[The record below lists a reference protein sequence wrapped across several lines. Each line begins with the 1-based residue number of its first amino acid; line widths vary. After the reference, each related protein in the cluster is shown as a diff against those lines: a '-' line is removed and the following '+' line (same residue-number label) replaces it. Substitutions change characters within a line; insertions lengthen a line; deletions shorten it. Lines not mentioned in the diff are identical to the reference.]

1 MCSWL
6 LGAVPQ
12 LLLLALLLLS
22 PPALSQSDGD
32 LVVQTRGGRVRGV
45 RLPVPD
51 RNYVTSF
58 LGIPFAE
65 PPVAHRRFRRAEPK
79 RPWTDVYEANA
90 YPKACYQFVDT
101 SYPGFQGIEMWNPNR
116 EMSED
121 CLYLNVWVPSSV
133 RPHNLTVMVWIYGG
147 DGHRGFYELPD
158 RRLRFLALHGS
169 SEAPGNVGLLDQR
182 MALQWVQDN
191 IHFFGGN
198 PKQPAHLHPGH
209 PPERRANCPWASW
222 CSGGND
228 TELVDCLRNKPP
240 QDLINQEWQVLP
252 WSALFRFSFVPM
264 VDGVVLPDAPE
275 AMLNSGNFKDTQVL
289 MGVNQDEGSYF
300 LLYGAPGFSKD
311 NESLISRDEFMQGFY
326 SGSSS
331 LDVYDGRYLAHS
343 ETVIVV
349 SMNYRIGAFG
359 FLALHGSSEAPG
371 NVGLLDQ
378 RMALQWVQ
386 DNIHFFGGNPKQV
399 TIFGES
405 AGGAS
410 VGFHLLSPDSR
421 PTFTRAI
428 LQSGVPNCPWASVSP
443 TEARRRATLLA
454 KLVGCSGGND
464 TELVDCLRN
473 KPPQDLINQEW
484 QVLPWS
490 ALFRFSFVPMVDGVV
505 LPDAPEAMLNSGNF
519 KDTQVLMGVNQDEGS
534 YFLLYGAPGFSKDN
548 ESLISR
554 DEFMQGVKLSVP
566 HANDIGVEA
575 VALQYTDWMDENNG
589 LKNRDAMD
597 DIVGDHNV
605 SNGRL
610 PAGGVYLYLFDH
622 RASNLAWPE
631 WMGVIHGYEIEFV
644 FGLPLEKRLNYT
656 SEEEKLSHSRKRWP
670 LFTPSEQKF
679 VGLNTESLKIHKG
692 LRNQLCAFWN
702 RFLPRLLNITDNIDE
717 AERQWKVE
725 FHRWSSYMM
734 HWKSQFDHYSKQERC
749 TDL

>member
-1 MCSWL
+1 MQTSL
-6 LGAVPQ
+6 
-12 LLLLALLLLS
+12 LLLLS
-22 PPALSQSDGD
+22 PILVLSFLIPACSSQSEAD
-32 LVVQTRGGRVRGV
+32 LIVQTRTGRVRGI
-45 RLPVPD
+45 RMPVMD
-51 RNYVTSF
+51 RSYVTSF

-65 PPVAHRRFRRAEPK
+65 PPVGKQRFRRAEPK
-79 RPWTDVYEANA
+79 RPWTGVYDANA
-90 YPKACYQFVDT
+90 YPNACYQFVDT
-101 SYPGFQGIEMWNPNR
+101 SYPGFQGSEMWNPNR

-121 CLYLNVWVPSSV
+121 CLYLNVWVPSSP

-147 DGHRGFYELPD
+147 
-158 RRLRFLALHGS
+158 
-169 SEAPGNVGLLDQR
+169 
-182 MALQWVQDN
+182 
-191 IHFFGGN
+191 
-198 PKQPAHLHPGH
+198 
-209 PPERRANCPWASW
+209 
-222 CSGGND
+222 
-228 TELVDCLRNKPP
+228 
-240 QDLINQEWQVLP
+240 
-252 WSALFRFSFVPM
+252 
-264 VDGVVLPDAPE
+264 
-275 AMLNSGNFKDTQVL
+275 
-289 MGVNQDEGSYF
+289 
-300 LLYGAPGFSKD
+300 
-311 NESLISRDEFMQGFY
+311 GFY

-405 AGGAS
+405 AGAAS

-443 TEARRRATLLA
+443 AEARRRATLLG
-454 KLVGCSGGND
+454 KLVGCNGGND
-464 TELVDCLRN
+464 TELVDCLRS
-473 KPPQDLINQEW
+473 KSPQELIDQEW

-490 ALFRFSFVPMVDGVV
+490 ALFRFSFVPVVDGEVV
-505 LPDAPEAMLNSGNF
+505 PDTPEAMLSSGNF
-519 KDTQVLMGVNQDEGS
+519 KDTQILLGINQDEGS

-554 DEFMQGVKLSVP
+554 ENFLEGVKLSVP
-566 HANDIGVEA
+566 HANDIGLEA
-575 VALQYTDWMDENNG
+575 VVLQYTDWMDENNG

-605 SNGRL
+605 ICPLAHFARSYAQHTALKTNMGGGMNSGGNSQ
-610 PAGGVYLYLFDH
+610 GGVYLYLFDH

-656 SEEEKLSHSRKRWP
+656 VEEEKLSQRMMKYWANFARTGNPNVNHDGMVESKRRWP
-670 LFTPSEQKF
+670 VFTVSEQKHI
-679 VGLNTESLKIHKG
+679 GLNTESVKVYKG
-692 LRNQLCAFWN
+692 LRNQMCAFWN

-749 TDL
+749 TEL

>member
-1 MCSWL
+1 MQTSVL
-6 LGAVPQ
+6 LLLSPI
-12 LLLLALLLLS
+12 LLLALLIPTCS
-22 PPALSQSDGD
+22 SQSEAD
-32 LVVQTRGGRVRGV
+32 LIVQTRTGRVRGI
-45 RLPVPD
+45 RLPLLD
-51 RNYVTSF
+51 RSYVTAF

-65 PPVAHRRFRRAEPK
+65 PPVGKRRFRHAEPK
-79 RPWTDVYEANA
+79 RPWTGVYEANA
-90 YPKACYQFVDT
+90 YPNACYQFVDT
-101 SYPGFQGIEMWNPNR
+101 SFPGFQGSEMWNPNR

-121 CLYLNVWVPSSV
+121 CLYLNVWVPTSP

-147 DGHRGFYELPD
+147 
-158 RRLRFLALHGS
+158 
-169 SEAPGNVGLLDQR
+169 
-182 MALQWVQDN
+182 
-191 IHFFGGN
+191 
-198 PKQPAHLHPGH
+198 
-209 PPERRANCPWASW
+209 
-222 CSGGND
+222 
-228 TELVDCLRNKPP
+228 
-240 QDLINQEWQVLP
+240 
-252 WSALFRFSFVPM
+252 
-264 VDGVVLPDAPE
+264 
-275 AMLNSGNFKDTQVL
+275 
-289 MGVNQDEGSYF
+289 
-300 LLYGAPGFSKD
+300 
-311 NESLISRDEFMQGFY
+311 GFY

-343 ETVIVV
+343 EMVIVV

-359 FLALHGSSEAPG
+359 FLSLHGSSEAPG

-421 PTFTRAI
+421 STFTRAI

-443 TEARRRATLLA
+443 AEARRRATLLG
-454 KLVGCSGGND
+454 KLVGCNGGND
-464 TELVDCLRN
+464 TELVDCLRS
-473 KPPQDLINQEW
+473 KTPQELIDQEW

-490 ALFRFSFVPMVDGVV
+490 ALFRFSFVPVVDGEV
-505 LPDAPEAMLNSGNF
+505 LPDTPEAMLSSGNF
-519 KDTQVLMGVNQDEGS
+519 KDTQILLGVNQDEGS

-548 ESLISR
+548 DSLISR
-554 DEFMQGVKLSVP
+554 EDFLEGVKLSVP
-566 HANDIGVEA
+566 HANDIGLEA
-575 VALQYTDWMDENNG
+575 VVLQYTDWMDENNG
-589 LKNRDAMD
+589 EKNRDAMD

-605 SNGRL
+605 ICPLAHFARSYAQHNAIKANAGG
-610 PAGGVYLYLFDH
+610 AGSGVMNSGGNSQGGVYLYLFDH

-656 SEEEKLSHSRKRWP
+656 LEEEKLSRRMMRYWANFARTGNPNVNHEGLVDSKKRWP
-670 LFTPSEQKF
+670 LFTISEQKH
-679 VGLNTESLKIHKG
+679 VGLNTEPMKIHKG
-692 LRNQLCAFWN
+692 LRNQMCAFWN

>member
-1 MCSWL
+1 MQTSL
-6 LGAVPQ
+6 
-12 LLLLALLLLS
+12 LLLLS
-22 PPALSQSDGD
+22 PILVLSFLIPACSSQSEAD
-32 LVVQTRGGRVRGV
+32 LTVQTRTGRVRGF
-45 RLPVPD
+45 RTPVTE
-51 RNYVTSF
+51 RSYVTSF

-65 PPVAHRRFRRAEPK
+65 PPVGKLRFRRAEPK
-79 RPWTDVYEANA
+79 RPWTGVYDANA
-90 YPKACYQFVDT
+90 YPNACFQFVDT
-101 SYPGFQGIEMWNPNR
+101 SFPGFQGTEMWNPNR
-116 EMSED
+116 DMSED
-121 CLYLNVWVPSSV
+121 CLYLNVWVPSSP

-147 DGHRGFYELPD
+147 
-158 RRLRFLALHGS
+158 
-169 SEAPGNVGLLDQR
+169 
-182 MALQWVQDN
+182 
-191 IHFFGGN
+191 
-198 PKQPAHLHPGH
+198 
-209 PPERRANCPWASW
+209 
-222 CSGGND
+222 
-228 TELVDCLRNKPP
+228 
-240 QDLINQEWQVLP
+240 
-252 WSALFRFSFVPM
+252 
-264 VDGVVLPDAPE
+264 
-275 AMLNSGNFKDTQVL
+275 
-289 MGVNQDEGSYF
+289 
-300 LLYGAPGFSKD
+300 
-311 NESLISRDEFMQGFY
+311 GFY

-405 AGGAS
+405 AGAAS

-421 PTFTRAI
+421 QTFTRAI

-443 TEARRRATLLA
+443 AEARRRATLLG
-454 KLVGCSGGND
+454 KLVGCNGGND
-464 TELVDCLRN
+464 TELVDCLRG
-473 KPPQDLINQEW
+473 KTPQELIDQEW

-490 ALFRFSFVPMVDGVV
+490 ALFRFSFVPVVDGEV
-505 LPDAPEAMLNSGNF
+505 LPDTPDAMLSSGNF
-519 KDTQVLMGVNQDEGS
+519 KDTQILLGVNQDEGS

-548 ESLISR
+548 DSLISR
-554 DEFMQGVKLSVP
+554 EDFLEGVKLSVP
-566 HANDIGVEA
+566 HANDIGLEA
-575 VALQYTDWMDENNG
+575 VVLQYTDWMDENNG
-589 LKNRDAMD
+589 LKNREAMD

-605 SNGRL
+605 ICPLAHFARTYAQHTALKTSMGGGMNSGGNSQ
-610 PAGGVYLYLFDH
+610 GGVYLYLFDH

-644 FGLPLEKRLNYT
+644 FGLPLVKRLNYT
-656 SEEEKLSHSRKRWP
+656 VEEEKLSQRMMKYWANFARTGNPNVNHDGMVESKRRWP
-670 LFTPSEQKF
+670 AFTVSEQKHI
-679 VGLNTESLKIHKG
+679 GLNAESVKVYKG
-692 LRNQLCAFWN
+692 LRNQMCAFWN

-749 TDL
+749 TEL

>member
-1 MCSWL
+1 MQTS
-6 LGAVPQ
+6 VF
-12 LLLLALLLLS
+12 LLLS
-22 PPALSQSDGD
+22 QILLLSLLTPTCSSQSEADFT
-32 LVVQTRGGRVRGV
+32 VQTRSGRVRGI
-45 RLPVPD
+45 RMPVPD
-51 RNYVTSF
+51 RSYVTSF
-58 LGIPFAE
+58 LGIPFGE
-65 PPVAHRRFRRAEPK
+65 PPVGKRRFRRAEPK
-79 RPWTDVYEANA
+79 RPWTGVYEANA
-90 YPKACYQFVDT
+90 YPNACYQFVDT
-101 SYPGFQGIEMWNPNR
+101 SFPGFQGSEMWNPNR

-121 CLYLNVWVPSSV
+121 CLYLNVWVPSSP

-147 DGHRGFYELPD
+147 
-158 RRLRFLALHGS
+158 
-169 SEAPGNVGLLDQR
+169 
-182 MALQWVQDN
+182 
-191 IHFFGGN
+191 
-198 PKQPAHLHPGH
+198 
-209 PPERRANCPWASW
+209 
-222 CSGGND
+222 
-228 TELVDCLRNKPP
+228 
-240 QDLINQEWQVLP
+240 
-252 WSALFRFSFVPM
+252 
-264 VDGVVLPDAPE
+264 
-275 AMLNSGNFKDTQVL
+275 
-289 MGVNQDEGSYF
+289 
-300 LLYGAPGFSKD
+300 
-311 NESLISRDEFMQGFY
+311 GFY

-443 TEARRRATLLA
+443 TEARRRATLLG
-454 KLVGCSGGND
+454 KLVGCNGGND
-464 TELVDCLRN
+464 TEMVDCLRV
-473 KPPQDLINQEW
+473 KTPQELIDQEW
-484 QVLPWS
+484 QVLPLS
-490 ALFRFSFVPMVDGVV
+490 ALFRFSFVPVVDGEV
-505 LPDAPEAMLNSGNF
+505 LPDTPEAMLNSGNF
-519 KDTQVLMGVNQDEGS
+519 KDTQILLGVNQDEGS

-554 DEFMQGVKLSVP
+554 EDFLEGVKLSVP
-566 HANDIGVEA
+566 HANDIGLEA
-575 VALQYTDWMDENNG
+575 VVLQYTDWMDENNG
-589 LKNRDAMD
+589 VKNRDAMD
-597 DIVGDHNV
+597 DVVGDHNV
-605 SNGRL
+605 ICPLAHFARSYAQHSAR
-610 PAGGVYLYLFDH
+610 VYLYLFDH

-656 SEEEKLSHSRKRWP
+656 LEEEKLSQRMMRYWANFARTGNPNVNHDGLVDSKKRWP
-670 LFTPSEQKF
+670 LFTVSEQKH
-679 VGLNTESLKIHKG
+679 VGLNTEPMKVHKG
-692 LRNQLCAFWN
+692 LRNQMCAFWN

>member
-1 MCSWL
+1 MQTS
-6 LGAVPQ
+6 V
-12 LLLLALLLLS
+12 LLLLS
-22 PPALSQSDGD
+22 PILLLSLLIPTCSSQSEAD
-32 LVVQTRGGRVRGV
+32 LVVQTRSGRVRGT
-45 RLPVPD
+45 RLPVLE
-51 RNYVTSF
+51 RSYVTAF

-65 PPVAHRRFRRAEPK
+65 PPVGKRRFRRADPK
-79 RPWTDVYEANA
+79 RPWTGVYEAKA
-90 YPKACYQFVDT
+90 YPNACYQFVDT
-101 SYPGFQGIEMWNPNR
+101 SFPGFQGSEMWNPNR
-116 EMSED
+116 DMSED
-121 CLYLNVWVPSSV
+121 CLYLNVWVPPSP

-147 DGHRGFYELPD
+147 
-158 RRLRFLALHGS
+158 
-169 SEAPGNVGLLDQR
+169 
-182 MALQWVQDN
+182 
-191 IHFFGGN
+191 
-198 PKQPAHLHPGH
+198 
-209 PPERRANCPWASW
+209 
-222 CSGGND
+222 
-228 TELVDCLRNKPP
+228 
-240 QDLINQEWQVLP
+240 
-252 WSALFRFSFVPM
+252 
-264 VDGVVLPDAPE
+264 
-275 AMLNSGNFKDTQVL
+275 
-289 MGVNQDEGSYF
+289 
-300 LLYGAPGFSKD
+300 
-311 NESLISRDEFMQGFY
+311 GFY

-331 LDVYDGRYLAHS
+331 LDVYDGRYLAYS

-428 LQSGVPNCPWASVSP
+428 LQSGVPNCPWATVSP
-443 TEARRRATLLA
+443 AEARRRATQLA
-454 KLVGCSGGND
+454 KLVGCNGGND
-464 TELVDCLRN
+464 TELVDCLRS
-473 KPPQDLINQEW
+473 KTPQELIDQEW

-490 ALFRFSFVPMVDGVV
+490 ALFRFSFVPVVDGVI
-505 LPDAPEAMLNSGNF
+505 LPDTPEAMLNSGNF
-519 KDTQVLMGVNQDEGS
+519 KDTQILLGVNQDEGS

-548 ESLISR
+548 DSLISR
-554 DEFMQGVKLSVP
+554 EDFLEGVKLSVP
-566 HANDIGVEA
+566 HANDIGLEA
-575 VALQYTDWMDENNG
+575 VVLQYTDWMDENNG
-589 LKNRDAMD
+589 VKNRDAMD

-605 SNGRL
+605 ICPLAHFARAYAMKANI
-610 PAGGVYLYLFDH
+610 GGVGSGVNSGANSQAPQGGAFLYLFDH

-656 SEEEKLSHSRKRWP
+656 QEEEKLSRRMMRYWANFARTGNPNVNHDGLIESKKRWP
-670 LFTPSEQKF
+670 MFTISEQKH
-679 VGLNTESLKIHKG
+679 VGLNTEPLKIHKG
-692 LRNQLCAFWN
+692 LRNQMCAFWN

>member
-1 MCSWL
+1 MQASVL
-6 LGAVPQ
+6 
-12 LLLLALLLLS
+12 LLLLS
-22 PPALSQSDGD
+22 LLFPTCSSQSEAD
-32 LVVQTRGGRVRGV
+32 LIVQTRSGPVRGIHLQ
-45 RLPVPD
+45 LPE
-51 RNYVTSF
+51 RGYVTAF

-65 PPVAHRRFRRAEPK
+65 PPTGKLRFRRAEPK
-79 RPWTDVYEANA
+79 KSWTQVRDAIA

-101 SYPGFQGIEMWNPNR
+101 SFPGFQGSEMWNPNR

-121 CLYLNVWVPSSV
+121 CLYLNIWVPPSPK
-133 RPHNLTVMVWIYGG
+133 PHNLTVMTWIYGG
-147 DGHRGFYELPD
+147 
-158 RRLRFLALHGS
+158 
-169 SEAPGNVGLLDQR
+169 
-182 MALQWVQDN
+182 
-191 IHFFGGN
+191 
-198 PKQPAHLHPGH
+198 
-209 PPERRANCPWASW
+209 
-222 CSGGND
+222 
-228 TELVDCLRNKPP
+228 
-240 QDLINQEWQVLP
+240 
-252 WSALFRFSFVPM
+252 
-264 VDGVVLPDAPE
+264 
-275 AMLNSGNFKDTQVL
+275 
-289 MGVNQDEGSYF
+289 
-300 LLYGAPGFSKD
+300 
-311 NESLISRDEFMQGFY
+311 GFY

-331 LDVYDGRYLAHS
+331 LDVYDGRYLAYS

-405 AGGAS
+405 AGAAS

-421 PTFTRAI
+421 PTFSRAI
-428 LQSGVPNCPWASVSP
+428 LQSGVPNCPWASVTP
-443 TEARRRATLLA
+443 AEARRRATLLG
-454 KLVGCSGGND
+454 KLVGCNGGND
-464 TELVDCLRN
+464 TELVDCLRD
-473 KPPQDLINQEW
+473 KSPQDLIDQEW

-490 ALFRFSFVPMVDGVV
+490 ALFRFSFVPVVDGEV
-505 LPDAPEAMLNSGNF
+505 LPDTPEAMLNSGNF
-519 KDTQVLMGVNQDEGS
+519 KDTQILLGVNQDEGS

-554 DEFMQGVKLSVP
+554 EDFLEGVKMSVP
-566 HANDIGVEA
+566 HANDIGLEA
-575 VALQYTDWMDENNG
+575 VVLQYTDWMDENNG
-589 LKNRDAMD
+589 MKNREALD

-605 SNGRL
+605 ICPLAHFARSYAQNNAIKANMGG
-610 PAGGVYLYLFDH
+610 ASSGVMTSGGNSQGGVFVYLFDH

-656 SEEEKLSHSRKRWP
+656 REEEMLSRRMMRYWANFARTGNPNGNHDGLVDTKRRWP
-670 LFTPSEQKF
+670 LFTISEQKH
-679 VGLNTESLKIHKG
+679 VGLNTDPLKIHKG
-692 LRNQLCAFWN
+692 LRNQMCAFWN

>member
-1 MCSWL
+1 MQTSTF
-6 LGAVPQ
+6 
-12 LLLLALLLLS
+12 LLLPVLLLS
-22 PPALSQSDGD
+22 LLLFPPCSSQSDGD
-32 LVVQTRGGRVRGV
+32 LTVQTRTGRVRGI

-51 RNYVTSF
+51 RSYVTAF

-65 PPVAHRRFRRAEPK
+65 PPVGKRRFRRAEPK
-79 RPWTDVYEANA
+79 RMWTGVYEANA
-90 YPKACYQFVDT
+90 YPNACYQYVDT
-101 SYPGFQGIEMWNPNR
+101 SFPGFQGSEMWNPNR

-121 CLYLNVWVPSSV
+121 CLYLNVWVPSSP

-147 DGHRGFYELPD
+147 
-158 RRLRFLALHGS
+158 
-169 SEAPGNVGLLDQR
+169 
-182 MALQWVQDN
+182 
-191 IHFFGGN
+191 
-198 PKQPAHLHPGH
+198 
-209 PPERRANCPWASW
+209 
-222 CSGGND
+222 
-228 TELVDCLRNKPP
+228 
-240 QDLINQEWQVLP
+240 
-252 WSALFRFSFVPM
+252 
-264 VDGVVLPDAPE
+264 
-275 AMLNSGNFKDTQVL
+275 
-289 MGVNQDEGSYF
+289 
-300 LLYGAPGFSKD
+300 
-311 NESLISRDEFMQGFY
+311 GFY

-443 TEARRRATLLA
+443 AEARRRATLLG
-454 KLVGCSGGND
+454 KLVGCNGGND
-464 TELVDCLRN
+464 TELVDCLRG
-473 KPPQDLINQEW
+473 KSPQDLIDQEW

-490 ALFRFSFVPMVDGVV
+490 ALFRFSFVPVVDGVV
-505 LPDAPEAMLNSGNF
+505 LPDTPEAMLNSGNF
-519 KDTQVLMGVNQDEGS
+519 KDTQILLGVNQDEGS
-534 YFLLYGAPGFSKDN
+534 YFLLYGSPGFSKDN

-554 DEFMQGVKLSVP
+554 EDFLEGVKLSVP
-566 HANDIGVEA
+566 HANDIGLEA
-575 VALQYTDWMDENNG
+575 VVLQYTDWMDENNG
-589 LKNRDAMD
+589 VKNRDGLD

-605 SNGRL
+605 ICPLAHFARSYAQYNAR
-610 PAGGVYLYLFDH
+610 VYLYLFDH

-656 SEEEKLSHSRKRWP
+656 ADEEKLSRRMMKYWANFARTGNPNVNHDGLVDSSRKRWP
-670 LFTPSEQKF
+670 LFTVSEQKH
-679 VGLNTESLKIHKG
+679 VGLNTEPLKIHKG

>member
-1 MCSWL
+1 MQTS
-6 LGAVPQ
+6 AF
-12 LLLLALLLLS
+12 LLLS
-22 PPALSQSDGD
+22 PVLLFSLFIPSCSSQSEAD
-32 LVVQTRGGRVRGV
+32 LIVQTRSGRVRGI
-45 RLPVPD
+45 REPVPD
-51 RNYVTSF
+51 RNHVTAF

-65 PPVAHRRFRRAEPK
+65 PPVGKRRFRPPEPK
-79 RPWTDVYEANA
+79 HSWTGVYEANS
-90 YPKACYQFVDT
+90 YPNACYQFVDT
-101 SYPGFQGIEMWNPNR
+101 TFPGFQGSEMWNPNR

-121 CLYLNVWVPSSV
+121 CLYLNVWVPSSP

-147 DGHRGFYELPD
+147 
-158 RRLRFLALHGS
+158 
-169 SEAPGNVGLLDQR
+169 
-182 MALQWVQDN
+182 
-191 IHFFGGN
+191 
-198 PKQPAHLHPGH
+198 
-209 PPERRANCPWASW
+209 
-222 CSGGND
+222 
-228 TELVDCLRNKPP
+228 
-240 QDLINQEWQVLP
+240 
-252 WSALFRFSFVPM
+252 
-264 VDGVVLPDAPE
+264 
-275 AMLNSGNFKDTQVL
+275 
-289 MGVNQDEGSYF
+289 
-300 LLYGAPGFSKD
+300 
-311 NESLISRDEFMQGFY
+311 GFY

-331 LDVYDGRYLAHS
+331 LDVYDGRYLSYS

-349 SMNYRIGAFG
+349 SMNYRLGAFG

-410 VGFHLLSPDSR
+410 VGFHLFSPDSR

-428 LQSGVPNCPWASVSP
+428 FQSGVPNCPWASVSP
-443 TEARRRATLLA
+443 AEARRRATLLG
-454 KLVGCSGGND
+454 KLVGCNGGND
-464 TELVDCLRN
+464 TELVDCLRG
-473 KPPQDLINQEW
+473 KTPPELIDQEW

-490 ALFRFSFVPMVDGVV
+490 ALFRFSFVPVVDGEV
-505 LPDAPEAMLNSGNF
+505 LPDTPEAMLNSGNF
-519 KDTQVLMGVNQDEGS
+519 KDTQILLGVNQDEGS

-548 ESLISR
+548 ESYISR
-554 DEFMQGVKLSVP
+554 EDFLEGVKLSVP
-566 HANDIGVEA
+566 HANDIGLEA
-575 VALQYTDWMDENNG
+575 VVLQYTDWLDENNG
-589 LKNRDAMD
+589 VKNRDALD

-605 SNGRL
+605 ICPLAHFARTYAQHHALKANMGGSNSGVMNIGGNSQ
-610 PAGGVYLYLFDH
+610 GGVYLYLFDH

-656 SEEEKLSHSRKRWP
+656 LEEEKLSRRMMRYWANFARTGNPNVNQDGTVESRKRWP
-670 LFTPSEQKF
+670 LFTVSDQKH
-679 VGLNTESLKIHKG
+679 VGLNTEPIRIYKG
-692 LRNQLCAFWN
+692 LRNQMCAFWN